1 MGLQHFFETYV
12 AILIDVGSFFVCSYN
27 IEKQAADFYTR
38 EVFSKF
44 QKLLA
49 KSTGYG
55 LQYEVQGGVVWFQL
69 VANDG
74 VNPKVYT
81 MHVTPED

>member
-1 MGLQHFFETYV
+1 MQHLNETYV

-27 IEKQAADFYTR
+27 IEKQVADFYTR

-55 LQYEVQGGVVWFQL
+55 LQYQLQGDVVWFRL
-69 VANDG
+69 VANYC
-74 VNPKVYT
+74 VNPKV
-81 MHVTPED
+81 